1 MRFGSSAET
10 ASVCKSNARAC
21 AGPGDFAGGVQKTPV
36 VWRGVSHEAAPS
48 SARLFSC
55 RPPVAPQMV
64 RIPGVNS
71 GASSDRFSVQVSAR
85 WRTDSMSRVASVYAA
100 FITFWHIGAQRR
112 RNDLGGLKIVPQGTC
127 GFDSRPPHHRVT
139 RTPRCARFDDP
150 SLTQPA
156 LPHCIRLEFLH
167 RRTHTL
173 ASPGF
178 AGRLAAATGTLG
190 MVSFSRPTSLRAT
203 GSFATAIP
211 ITAGA
216 SARVISSCGKRRQDA
231 GEGSSAGTGE

>member
-1 MRFGSSAET
+1 MKMRFGSSAET

-127 GFDSRPPHHRVT
+127 GFDSHPPHRVSKN
-139 RTPRCARFDDP
+139 RNLPPRP
-150 SLTQPA
+150 SL
-156 LPHCIRLEFLH
+156 L
-167 RRTHTL
+167 
-173 ASPGF
+173 S
-178 AGRLAAATGTLG
+178 GRA
-190 MVSFSRPTSLRAT
+190 PYDLRQQQE
-203 GSFATAIP
+203 P
-211 ITAGA
+211 P
-216 SARVISSCGKRRQDA
+216 QL
-231 GEGSSAGTGE
+231 

>member
-1 MRFGSSAET
+1 MKMRFGSSAET

-112 RNDLGGLKIVPQGTC
+112 RNDLGDLKLSRKGRVGSIPTLRTACQRIGISLPGQASFRGGLPTISDSNKEPPQ
-127 GFDSRPPHHRVT
+127 
-139 RTPRCARFDDP
+139 
-150 SLTQPA
+150 L
-156 LPHCIRLEFLH
+156 
-167 RRTHTL
+167 
-173 ASPGF
+173 
-178 AGRLAAATGTLG
+178 
-190 MVSFSRPTSLRAT
+190 
-203 GSFATAIP
+203 
-211 ITAGA
+211 
-216 SARVISSCGKRRQDA
+216 
-231 GEGSSAGTGE
+231 